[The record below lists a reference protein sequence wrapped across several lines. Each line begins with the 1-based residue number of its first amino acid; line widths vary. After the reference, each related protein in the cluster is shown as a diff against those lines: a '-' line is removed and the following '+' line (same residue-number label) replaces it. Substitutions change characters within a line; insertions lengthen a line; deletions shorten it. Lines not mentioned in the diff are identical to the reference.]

1 MKLDKIFLFITIYD
15 FDRSKDKTCNI
26 VIKVCINFTN
36 VKDLNTSK
44 IEKRFITN
52 LIWNMVSNFFIH
64 IHHLKKKI
72 KSKFFYFF
80 KKLFS
85 LWN

>member
-36 VKDLNTSK
+36 VKDLNTSNK
-44 IEKRFITN
+44 
-52 LIWNMVSNFFIH
+52 
-64 IHHLKKKI
+64 LKKD
-72 KSKFFYFF
+72 
-80 KKLFS
+80 L
-85 LWN
+85 